1 MWNANRL
8 KVQLRL
14 AVNRLKMLQQKKA
27 SISAQQRR
35 EIAQLL
41 EKGKEE
47 SAKIRVEHIIREDYH
62 IEALEMVEIFCEM
75 LLARFGLIEQS
86 KTCDESILE
95 AASSII
101 YASGSCEVQ
110 ELQVIKDLLGAKYG
124 KDFVQ
129 NALHNK
135 NNVVQER
142 LIQKLKVKVPDPKLV
157 NRYLTEIAKN
167 YNVAWAGAEDFD
179 EIDSSLIGDSNFD
192 DAFALPSPSNKGN
205 QGGGGGNGGMPLG
218 GGGGNMPQPKNQNQK
233 PNYSQSS
240 TPSLSQVSQV
250 DDFFPSVPTNNNYNN
265 NNNNNNNNNFANHQD
280 PFNTQ
285 DNNNNNNGDEKN
297 NEDGADDAN
306 MPDFDELA
314 KRFEAL
320 KKRQ

>member
-1 MWNANRL
+1 MGFNPNRL

-86 KTCDESILE
+86 KTCDESISE
-95 AASSII
+95 AACSII
-101 YASGSCEVQ
+101 YASALCDVP
-110 ELQVIKDLLGAKYG
+110 ELPIVKELLGAKYG
-124 KDFVQ
+124 KEFVQ

-142 LIQKLKVKVPDPKLV
+142 LIQKLKIKVPDPKLA

-167 YNVAWAGAEDFD
+167 YNVAWAGAEEFD

-192 DAFALPSPSNKGN
+192 EAFALPTAPSVTKKGGGS
-205 QGGGGGNGGMPLG
+205 GGGGGGGSIALG
-218 GGGGNMPQPKNQNQK
+218 GSSHQL
-233 PNYSQSS
+233 NYSQNP
-240 TPSLSQVSQV
+240 TPSISHV
-250 DDFFPSVPTNNNYNN
+250 DNMFPPVPTATIPYQQNNLNNHAPQYPPPTNNQL
-265 NNNNNNNNNFANHQD
+265 QD
-280 PFNTQ
+280 PFYSLE
-285 DNNNNNNGDEKN
+285 DEKVKGNNGGHNSGNNNGNQSEEVD
-297 NEDGADDAN
+297 DGN
-306 MPDFDELA
+306 MPDFDVLA
-314 KRFEAL
+314 
-320 KKRQ
+320 